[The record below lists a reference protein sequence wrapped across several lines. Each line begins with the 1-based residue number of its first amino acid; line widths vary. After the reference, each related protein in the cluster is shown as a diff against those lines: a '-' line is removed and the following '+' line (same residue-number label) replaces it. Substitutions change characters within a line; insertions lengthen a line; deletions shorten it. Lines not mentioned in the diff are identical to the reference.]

1 MYYPDELVEE
11 VRSRNDIVE
20 VISSYIRLNKRGSN
34 YFGLC
39 PFHNEK
45 TGSFSVAPSKQMF
58 YCFGCHEGGNVISFL
73 QKYENYTFQE
83 ALKVLAERAG
93 VDLPENMSEEEKK
106 VESRR
111 GKLLEI
117 NKEAGKYYYVQLRNE
132 AGKRGYDYLA
142 NRGLSDETMKQFGL
156 GFARSATNETY
167 RYLKS
172 KGYSDD
178 LLRDSGLFVYR
189 EKTGM
194 ADKFWNRVIFPIMDV
209 NHRII
214 GFGGRVMGD
223 GEPKYLNSPE
233 TEIFDKSRNLYGLN
247 HAKTSKAKN
256 LIICEGYMDVI
267 SLHQAGF
274 NQAVASLG
282 TAFTSGH
289 ANLLSRYAREN
300 TKGSEVVRYKDI
312 LLCYDSDGAG
322 VDAAKRALGILRE
335 AGLTAKVINMRPY
348 KDPDEFIKALGAE
361 EFQKRIDDAENGFM
375 FEIRMLEGEYD
386 LNDPTG
392 KSKFLTDVAA
402 RILRFEDSV
411 ERETYIDRIADKYRI
426 SVDSLNEL
434 VKKHAMNGVGIKP
447 STPVKIS
454 HNRGSGD
461 DVIKKS
467 QGMLINWVSEKPA
480 IYSVIKQ
487 YISADD
493 FTDELYRKVAELL
506 FEQVE
511 ENRVDPGKI
520 LTMFTE
526 EEEQRQVAQLFHES
540 VEHLETDSDRS
551 KALKDLIIKVK
562 ENSINAGSEDDL
574 MQMIENKNKLDA
586 LKRININLSDI

>member
-117 NKEAGKYYYVQLRNE
+117 NKEAGKYYYVQLRND

-493 FTDELYRKVAELL
+493 FTDELYKKVAELL

-511 ENRVDPGKI
+511 EGRVDPGKI

-574 MQMIENKNKLDA
+574 MRMIENKNKLDA